1 MYRALWRRLPG
12 GPAAR
17 LVQLVLVA
25 ALVGVLLWY
34 LVYPWVALHLPVNL
48 SGLG

>member
-1 MYRALWRRLPG
+1 MYGWLWRRLPG

-17 LVQLVLVA
+17 LGQIVLLLIA
-25 ALVGVLLWY
+25 VGVLLWY
-34 LVYPWVALHLPVNL
+34 VVYPWASLHVPFGQ